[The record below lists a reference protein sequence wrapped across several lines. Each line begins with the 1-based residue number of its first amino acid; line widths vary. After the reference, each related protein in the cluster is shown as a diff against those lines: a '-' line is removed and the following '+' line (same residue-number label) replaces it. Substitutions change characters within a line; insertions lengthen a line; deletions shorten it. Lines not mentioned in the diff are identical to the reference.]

1 MNLFQKKIHVPTENL
16 SSLMQQRC
24 SAVGWDRRAQKR
36 FLFYEFICIFV
47 IIVFLFG
54 EDAFR
59 QWFSLVR
66 NFLYLINWE
75 QFPGHGLGIIFK
87 WNMPEIACDKQ
98 LFGPSLCWR
107 IWGLLKSWDYFFYQ
121 IQIKFLFLCMHNID
135 CAWQKVQRRIQAPA
149 DECWAVWM
157 WDLPWK
163 PVQYLQRYAADWC
176 CAHNISVD
184 REYFVKSIWS

>member
-16 SSLMQQRC
+16 SSLIQQRC

-107 IWGLLKSWDYFFYQ
+107 IWGVLKSWDYFF
-121 IQIKFLFLCMHNID
+121 FLPNTDKIPVPLYAQYWLCMAESAKKD
-135 CAWQKVQRRIQAPA
+135 TGS
-149 DECWAVWM
+149 CWWVLSCLNVRSTLEARSVF
-157 WDLPWK
+157 
-163 PVQYLQRYAADWC
+163 AALC
-176 CAHNISVD
+176 CRLVLCT
-184 REYFVKSIWS
+184 